1 MEAGQNVIFTNDV
14 AAAVNDIIAGM
25 CPTSVIIICDSNT
38 RIYAVDRLVPE
49 LAVPVAAILE
59 VLPGDSNKNLDS
71 LVKLWT
77 GFQEAKADRKSLI
90 INIGG
95 GMITDMGGFAASTF
109 KRGMRF
115 VNVPTTLLSAV
126 DAAVGGKTGINFRG
140 LKNEIGVFNEAD
152 AVIISTCFFNTLPLE
167 EIKSGYAE
175 MLKHGLIKGDD
186 EIKSL
191 LAADVEGISGEM
203 MLPLLE
209 RSVNIKRHIVAA
221 DPHER
226 GLRKALNLG
235 HTPGHAFESHAMN
248 SGHPVPHGYAV
259 AWGCVVDL
267 VLSHI
272 MHGFPSALL
281 HDVARYVRDN
291 YGSPDIT
298 CRDYD
303 TLLGYMRHD
312 KKNEGGHI
320 NFTLLASPG
329 DLRLDSMPDD
339 DMIRTSLDIFCDLMG
354 I

>member
-1 MEAGQNVIFTNDV
+1 MSQQLYFTNDV
-14 AAAVNDIIAGM
+14 AQQLDNLIVAQGNNRIF
-25 CPTSVIIICDSNT
+25 VIVDSNT
-38 RIYAVDRLVPE
+38 SVL
-49 LAVPVAAILE
+49 
-59 VLPGDSNKNLDS
+59 VLPRLLEQSKQLTDAQIITIKAGDTNKNLDAVAHVWKQLSDSGATRSS
-71 LVKLWT
+71 LVV
-77 GFQEAKADRKSLI
+77 
-90 INIGG
+90 NVGG
-95 GMITDMGGFAASTF
+95 GMVTDLGAFAAATF
-109 KRGMRF
+109 KRGVRF
-115 VNVPTTLLSAV
+115 INVPTTLLAAV
-126 DAAVGGKTGINFRG
+126 DASVGGKTGFNFNG
-140 LKNEIGVFNEAD
+140 LKNEIGLFKEAD
-152 AVIISTCFFNTLPLE
+152 AVVISTCYFDTLPVE
-167 EIKSGYAE
+167 ELKSGYAE
-175 MLKHGLIKGDD
+175 MLKHGLIKGDE

-267 VLSHI
+267 ILSHI

-303 TLLGYMRHD
+303 ALLGYMRHD

-320 NFTLLASPG
+320 NFTLLAAPG

-339 DMIRTSLDIFCDLMG
+339 DTIKTSLDIFCDLMG

>member
-14 AAAVNDIIAGM
+14 AAALNGM
-25 CPTSVIIICDSNT
+25 VAEMRHTSVIVICDSNT
-38 RIYAVDRLVPE
+38 RIHVVDPLLPQLTIAVD
-49 LAVPVAAILE
+49 AILE
-59 VLPGDSNKNLDS
+59 VSPGDANKNIDS
-71 LVKLWT
+71 LIALWT
-77 GFQEAKADRKSLI
+77 GFQEANADRRSLV

-95 GMITDMGGFAASTF
+95 GMVTDMGGFAASTF

-115 VNVPTTLLSAV
+115 INVPTTLLSAV

-140 LKNEIGVFNEAD
+140 LKNEVGVFNEAD
-152 AVIISTCFFNTLPLE
+152 AVIISTCFFASLPVE

-175 MLKHGLIKGDD
+175 MIKHGLIKGGD
-186 EIKSL
+186 ELKSL
-191 LAADVEGISGEM
+191 LAADVEAISGEM

-209 RSVNIKRHIVAA
+209 RSVDVKRQIVAA

-248 SGHPVPHGYAV
+248 SGRPVPHGYAV

-267 VLSHI
+267 VLSHL
-272 MHGFPSALL
+272 MHGFPSAVL

-303 TLLGYMRHD
+303 ALLGYMRHD
-312 KKNEGGHI
+312 KKNVGGHI
-320 NFTLLASPG
+320 NFTLLAGPG
-329 DLRLDSMPDD
+329 DLRLDSLPDD